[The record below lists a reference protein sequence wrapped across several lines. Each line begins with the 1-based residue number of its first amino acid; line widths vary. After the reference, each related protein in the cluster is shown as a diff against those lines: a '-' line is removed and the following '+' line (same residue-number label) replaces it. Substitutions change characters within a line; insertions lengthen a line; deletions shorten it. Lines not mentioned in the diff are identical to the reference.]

1 MTPAEECKKRQKK
14 ENYQYVEQE
23 LFSTSSSASNDKS
36 APDKIYSGG
45 HKRGA
50 RDKGARVRKK
60 SAREC
65 ASFPRFQLVCVTQP
79 HCSRARPPLSMYATR
94 ISEPAGAINE
104 EEIRLTFSSVSK
116 AQRKQQGGFVTLR
129 GLAIYIKKKSL

>member
-1 MTPAEECKKRQKK
+1 
-14 ENYQYVEQE
+14 
-23 LFSTSSSASNDKS
+23 
-36 APDKIYSGG
+36 
-45 HKRGA
+45 
-50 RDKGARVRKK
+50 
-60 SAREC
+60 
-65 ASFPRFQLVCVTQP
+65 
-79 HCSRARPPLSMYATR
+79 MYATR